1 MAASEPSSATTL
13 AIVPT
18 FLEADNIEEFL
29 RTFRSLNPD
38 VDVLVV
44 DDSSPD
50 GTADLA
56 EKLAAELG
64 RIDVSVQATKA
75 GLGTAYRHG
84 MRIALDRGYEFIGQ
98 IDADL
103 SHDPAA
109 FPSLQAKMTDGIG
122 MVIGSR
128 YVPGGSIPHWP
139 FHRRF
144 LSRWGNRYTRWVL
157 GMDVNDTTAGYRLWR
172 ADTIVRAG
180 LLDTR
185 SRGYLFQIENAYRV
199 VQAGEGLAEVPIS
212 FKDRVRGRSK
222 MSGAVIWEELS
233 RVTWWAI
240 RDRLFR
246 RKPQFLAEAPQG
258 ASTGETGA

>member
-1 MAASEPSSATTL
+1 MDGTQGPDGFTL
-13 AIVPT
+13 RTIAIVPT
-18 FLEADNIEEFL
+18 YLEAENIEEFL
-29 RTFRSLNPD
+29 RRFRAQNPA

-50 GTADLA
+50 GTAEIA
-56 EKLAAELG
+56 RRVAGELG
-64 RIDVSVQATKA
+64 QIDVSVQPTKD

-84 MRIALDRGYEFIGQ
+84 MRIALDRGYECIGQ

-109 FPSLQAKMTDGIG
+109 FPGLQARMTDGIG

-139 FHRRF
+139 VHRRF

-157 GMDVNDTTAGYRLWR
+157 GMRVADTTAGFRLWR
-172 ADTIVRAG
+172 AETIERTR
-180 LLDTR
+180 LLETR
-185 SRGYLFQIENAYRV
+185 SKGYLFQIENAYRV
-199 VQAGEGLAEVPIS
+199 VQAGMGIAEVPIA
-212 FKDRVRGRSK
+212 FTDRVRGRSK

-233 RVTWWAI
+233 RVTWWGF
-240 RDRLFR
+240 RDRVLR
-246 RKPQFLAEAPQG
+246 RPPAFLAQQPA
-258 ASTGETGA
+258 T

>member
-1 MAASEPSSATTL
+1 MEGFDQQARTI

-18 FLEADNIEEFL
+18 YLEADNIEQFL
-29 RTFRSLNPD
+29 RTFRRENPD

-56 EKLAAELG
+56 KELADELG
-64 RIDVSVQATKA
+64 RIDISVQATKG

-109 FPSLQAKMTDGIG
+109 FPTLQAKMTDGIG

-139 FHRRF
+139 LHRRL

-157 GMDVNDTTAGYRLWR
+157 GMRVADTTAGYRLWR
-172 ADTIVRAG
+172 AETIERTK

-199 VQAGEGLAEVPIS
+199 VQSGEGLAEVPIA
-212 FKDRVRGRSK
+212 FTDRVRGHSK

-233 RVTWWAI
+233 RVTWWAV
-240 RDRLFR
+240 RDRVLR
-246 RKPQFLAEAPQG
+246 RPPQFLDA
-258 ASTGETGA
+258 

>member
-1 MAASEPSSATTL
+1 MDGSAPQTPRTL

-18 FLEADNIEEFL
+18 YLEADNIEQFL
-29 RTFRSLNPD
+29 RAFRRENPD

-56 EKLAAELG
+56 KKLADELG
-64 RIDVSVQATKA
+64 AIDVSVQASKG

-84 MRIALDRGYEFIGQ
+84 MRIALDRGYGFIGQ

-109 FPSLQAKMTDGIG
+109 FPSLQAKLTEGIG

-139 FHRRF
+139 LHRRL

-157 GMDVNDTTAGYRLWR
+157 GLSVADTTAGYRLWR
-172 ADTIVRAG
+172 AETIERTR
-180 LLDTR
+180 LLETR

-199 VQAGEGLAEVPIS
+199 VQAGEGLAEVPIE
-212 FKDRVRGRSK
+212 FRDRVRGRSK

-233 RVTWWAI
+233 RVTWWAV
-240 RDRLFR
+240 RDRLLR
-246 RKPQFLAEAPQG
+246 RRPTFLDG
-258 ASTGETGA
+258 

>member
-1 MAASEPSSATTL
+1 MPASTATTL

-18 FLEADNIEEFL
+18 YLEADNIEEFL
-29 RTFRSLNPD
+29 RSFRLHNPA

-50 GTADLA
+50 GTAEIA
-56 EKLAAELG
+56 EKLAEELG
-64 RIDVSVQATKA
+64 GIDVSVQATKG

-84 MRIALDRGYEFIGQ
+84 MRIALDRGYQYIGQ

-139 FHRRF
+139 MHRRF

-157 GMDVNDTTAGYRLWR
+157 GMNVADTTAGYRLWR
-172 ADTIVRAG
+172 ADTIRHTH

-199 VQAGEGLAEVPIS
+199 VQSGEGLAEVPIS

-233 RVTWWAI
+233 RVTWWAV
-240 RDRLFR
+240 RDRVLR
-246 RKPQFLAEAPQG
+246 RPPAFLDR
-258 ASTGETGA
+258 

>member
-1 MAASEPSSATTL
+1 MPASSATTL

-18 FLEADNIEEFL
+18 YLEADNIEEFL
-29 RTFRSLNPD
+29 RSFRSHNPA

-50 GTADLA
+50 GTAEIAKQLA
-56 EKLAAELG
+56 EELG
-64 RIDVSVQATKA
+64 GIDISIQASKG

-109 FPSLQAKMTDGIG
+109 FPSLQAKMTDGVG

-139 FHRRF
+139 LHRRF

-157 GMDVNDTTAGYRLWR
+157 GMRVADTTAGYRLWR
-172 ADTIVRAG
+172 ADTIRRTC

-233 RVTWWAI
+233 RVTWWAV
-240 RDRLFR
+240 RDRVLR
-246 RKPQFLAEAPQG
+246 RPPSFLDR
-258 ASTGETGA
+258 